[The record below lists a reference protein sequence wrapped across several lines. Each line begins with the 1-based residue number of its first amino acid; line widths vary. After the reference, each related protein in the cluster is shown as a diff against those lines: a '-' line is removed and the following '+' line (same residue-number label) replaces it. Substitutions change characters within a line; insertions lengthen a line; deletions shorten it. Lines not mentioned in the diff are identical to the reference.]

1 MLAICVLRE
10 GFVLI
15 GFLKTTDGETSFHLS
30 QGKVIRLWGTTK
42 GLGELVNGPTPN
54 TVLDDIPATVTLW
67 TIPLFT
73 FPVNPEAWRSI
84 FP

>member
-15 GFLKTTDGETSFHLS
+15 GFLKKEAGVPYLE